1 VPRLLFKR
9 NQLEPET
16 SKRFGR
22 WIFLAAAPSRR
33 CSTPDYTKPMEVWRL
48 RAFDRF
54 CQAARNGCYLRTAVV
69 PSLRLNGR
77 QSTLASAVTG
87 SSHPSN
93 PHPSAARCLPAAS
106 GLRLLTTENSNFQ
119 RTARLASISGLISAR
134 TGCQT
139 SRGFDSEF
147 RPFMNAKSRART

>member
-1 VPRLLFKR
+1 M
-9 NQLEPET
+9 N
-16 SKRFGR
+16 
-22 WIFLAAAPSRR
+22 
-33 CSTPDYTKPMEVWRL
+33 
-48 RAFDRF
+48 DR
-54 CQAARNGCYLRTAVV
+54 YLRTAVV